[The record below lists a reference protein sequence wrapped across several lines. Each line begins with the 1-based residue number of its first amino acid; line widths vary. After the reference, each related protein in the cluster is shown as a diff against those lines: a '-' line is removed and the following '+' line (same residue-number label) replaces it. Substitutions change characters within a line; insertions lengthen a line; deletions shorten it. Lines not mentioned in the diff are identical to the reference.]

1 MVPIAVS
8 KNGVMAQVRVML
20 SGRISP
26 AVLGILLILA
36 KPGVLWGQEPS
47 GTTGAA
53 IAGAA
58 IGAYS
63 GGMVGAMGSIVPCTQ
78 TYWGAKCVRW
88 SAAAGGVIG
97 LVSGAIIGANNS
109 EEIER
114 SAKTAAIGF
123 GIGFAAGAVL
133 KPIAQR
139 VGWQDVTA
147 VGLMGG
153 AVGAAPKGAVIGLGV
168 GTVIGFT
175 LFKTV
180 DGFNM
185 PDLVGAAVGGAAI
198 GALTDW
204 VVTAINTSRDGGVEG
219 SPQLTI
225 PFNVS
230 F

>member
-1 MVPIAVS
+1 
-8 KNGVMAQVRVML
+8 MAQRRL
-20 SGRISP
+20 TLCRLSP
-26 AVLGILLILA
+26 AVLGSLLILGN
-36 KPGVLWGQEPS
+36 PGAAGCQEIS
-47 GTTGAA
+47 GSTGTA

-58 IGAYS
+58 LGAYS
-63 GGMVGAMGSIVPCTQ
+63 GGVVGTMGSIVPCTQ

-114 SAKTAAIGF
+114 SAKSAAIGF

-139 VGWQDVTA
+139 IGWQDVAA

-204 VVTAINTSRDGGVEG
+204 VVTAINASRDGGVEG

>member
-1 MVPIAVS
+1 M
-8 KNGVMAQVRVML
+8 
-20 SGRISP
+20 
-26 AVLGILLILA
+26 LGILLALGTPA
-36 KPGVLWGQEPS
+36 SSRCQDTS
-47 GTTGAA
+47 GSTGAA

-63 GGMVGAMGSIVPCTQ
+63 GGMVGTMGSIVPCTQ
-78 TYWGAKCVRW
+78 TYWGDKCVRW
-88 SAAAGGVIG
+88 SAVGGGVIG
-97 LVSGAIIGANNS
+97 LVSGAVIGANDS
-109 EEIER
+109 DHIER
-114 SAKTAAIGF
+114 SAKGAAIGF

-139 VGWQDVTA
+139 VGWQDVAA

-153 AVGAAPKGAVIGLGV
+153 AMGAAPKGAVIGLGV

-185 PDLVGAAVGGAAI
+185 PDFVGAAVGGAAL
-198 GALTDW
+198 GVLTDW
-204 VVTAINTSRDGGVEG
+204 VVSALNASAETGSTTSQ
-219 SPQLTI
+219 QLTI
-225 PFNVS
+225 PFSVS